1 MYRSVKT
8 LFTLAAALLVAV
20 APVASADEEAPD
32 VRVFAKGNAAALRS
46 YIGAPV
52 LLVSA
57 YKAELIRTRGSVD
70 TQGRRFSMHRYIVL
84 QTTMDDFSI
93 GSAIFYKQAHKG
105 KVEITDPKGK
115 LYYMINPTKKSTKD
129 LANEWELN
137 PGFILIPSDTR
148 DMDVY
153 NDLRKKF
160 KGQ

>member
-1 MYRSVKT
+1 MNRSIKK
-8 LFTLAAALLVAV
+8 LFGLVATLLVAV
-20 APVASADEEAPD
+20 APVTVADETPD

-57 YKAELIRTRGSVD
+57 YKAELIRTRGTVD
-70 TQGRRFSMHRYIVL
+70 EQGRRFSMHRYIVL
-84 QTTMDDFSI
+84 QSTMDDFPI
-93 GSAIFYKQAHKG
+93 GSAIFFKQAHKN
-105 KVEITDPKGK
+105 KVTITDPKGK

-137 PGFILIPSDTR
+137 SGFILIPAETR
-148 DMDVY
+148 DMEVY

-160 KGQ
+160 KGK

>member
-1 MYRSVKT
+1 MYRSVKK

-20 APVASADEEAPD
+20 APVASADEAPD

-57 YKAELIRTRGSVD
+57 YKAELIRTRGTVD
-70 TQGRRFSMHRYIVL
+70 AQGRRFSMHRYIVL
-84 QTTMDDFSI
+84 QSTMDDFSI
-93 GSAIFYKQAHKG
+93 GSAIFHKQVHKG

-137 PGFILIPSDTR
+137 PGFILIPAETR

-160 KGQ
+160 KGK